1 MCTFYRHYLNF
12 SVTFCVGYLLYVDFT
27 KILCSFLLQR
37 LYEDF
42 VLLDLQTFLLTF
54 VTGQI
59 LFTTHTA
66 GFLSL
71 QLYSGGEQ
79 PTPQEEVFTASVS
92 RVEKLCP
99 SLQDRSIYAKQLS

>member
-1 MCTFYRHYLNF
+1 MHIFEKNEPHT
-12 SVTFCVGYLLYVDFT
+12 
-27 KILCSFLLQR
+27 
-37 LYEDF
+37 
-42 VLLDLQTFLLTF
+42 

-79 PTPQEEVFTASVS
+79 PTPQEEVFTVSVS
-92 RVEKLCP
+92 RVENYTPKLTGQVYLC
-99 SLQDRSIYAKQLS
+99 

>member
-1 MCTFYRHYLNF
+1 MHLIGPDLWT
-12 SVTFCVGYLLYVDFT
+12 SFT
-27 KILCSFLLQR
+27 
-37 LYEDF
+37 
-42 VLLDLQTFLLTF
+42 V

-71 QLYSGGEQ
+71 QLYSEGEQ

-92 RVEKLCP
+92 RVEKLP
-99 SLQDRSIYAKQLS
+99 TPKLTGQVYFFSTTINSIRMQKVGVSRC

>member
-1 MCTFYRHYLNF
+1 M
-12 SVTFCVGYLLYVDFT
+12 S
-27 KILCSFLLQR
+27 
-37 LYEDF
+37 
-42 VLLDLQTFLLTF
+42 

-92 RVEKLCP
+92 RVEKFLTQAYRTG
-99 SLQDRSIYAKQLS
+99 LFMLSN

>member
-1 MCTFYRHYLNF
+1 MSSARGTF
-12 SVTFCVGYLLYVDFT
+12 V
-27 KILCSFLLQR
+27 FLDRIFRQKS
-37 LYEDF
+37 
-42 VLLDLQTFLLTF
+42 

-59 LFTTHTA
+59 LFPTHTA

-92 RVEKLCP
+92 RVEKLHP
-99 SLQDRSIYAKQLS
+99 SLQDGSIYANQLS